1 MSIYIITNNAL
12 KTPSIFYVLPLL
24 LNFQVIMNFVWK
36 FFSKSKLCHGLNVN
50 SLPCFP
56 FLHSR
61 HSSRSSKSLK
71 YWKSHIKIYGNFFCP
86 WDIRPNLLSPLILK
100 TRQHILFP
108 DPQKSTSHSCPGRLA
123 NTSQVQCSK
132 EKFLYSAQKQT
143 WIIIK
148 RTLSIWIIIIWQ
160 YSGDAWCG
168 HGPMGGHSGEG
179 GAQGC
184 QVDF

>member
-1 MSIYIITNNAL
+1 MINNSL

-71 YWKSHIKIYGNFFCP
+71 YWKSHIKIYDNFFCP
-86 WDIRPNLLSPLILK
+86 PRTSDQISSRLLFS
-100 TRQHILFP
+100 
-108 DPQKSTSHSCPGRLA
+108 RLA
-123 NTSQVQCSK
+123 NISYSLILRSQLPTPALAAWPTLPKCSAAK
-132 EKFLYSAQKQT
+132 KKFLSSAQKQT
-143 WIIIK
+143 WIIK
-148 RTLSIWIIIIWQ
+148 RTLSI
-160 YSGDAWCG
+160 
-168 HGPMGGHSGEG
+168 
-179 GAQGC
+179 
-184 QVDF
+184 

>member
-1 MSIYIITNNAL
+1 MIMINNAL

-71 YWKSHIKIYGNFFCP
+71 YWKSHIKIYDNFFCP
-86 WDIRPNLLSPLILK
+86 PPDIRPNLLSPLILK

-123 NTSQVQCSK
+123 NTTSAVQQRKSFYPLPRNK
-132 EKFLYSAQKQT
+132 L
-143 WIIIK
+143 
-148 RTLSIWIIIIWQ
+148 
-160 YSGDAWCG
+160 G
-168 HGPMGGHSGEG
+168 
-179 GAQGC
+179 
-184 QVDF
+184 

>member
-1 MSIYIITNNAL
+1 MINNSL

-71 YWKSHIKIYGNFFCP
+71 YWKSHIKIYDNFFCP
-86 WDIRPNLLSPLILK
+86 PDIRPNLLSPLILK

-123 NTSQVQCSK
+123 NTTQVQCSK
-132 EKFLYSAQKQT
+132 EKVFILCPETNLDNNQKNSFNLNNNNLA
-143 WIIIK
+143 I
-148 RTLSIWIIIIWQ
+148 
-160 YSGDAWCG
+160 YSGDA
-168 HGPMGGHSGEG
+168 
-179 GAQGC
+179 
-184 QVDF
+184 